1 VLVGHGIR
9 VHELRGSLALAGTTY
24 EPGSAVVVPLDQRQ
38 YRLIQAL
45 FEERTEFPDTT
56 FYDVSA
62 WTLPH
67 AYGLP
72 FAPVG
77 ASRTGDLL
85 GDALP
90 DDPDQVRGP
99 AGRVAGD
106 GAPVAWAFQWS
117 GHHAPR
123 ALARLLDAGVA
134 ARVAT
139 RPFEATVAEGG
150 RHTFG
155 FGTIVIPVGVQPD
168 RAEEIRELLTT
179 AAREDGVEAH
189 ALASGLTGGGLDL
202 GSPSLEPLEAPKP
215 LLMIGDG
222 ISSYAAGEI
231 WHHLDHRL
239 GLEVAMVDTSYF
251 DRIDLSRYSHLILP
265 DTWGGLDFDEQTSG
279 RVGEWVRR
287 GGVLIAVQSAARWA
301 EESLLGITDGEPGPD
316 DEDDEEEV
324 EPKPYASHRRDVAV
338 PLIAGTIFEAEIDRT
353 HPLAYG
359 FTRDRLAVFRDSAL
373 TLAPSDD
380 PYATPVRYTDAP
392 LLAGYVSEDNLEE
405 LAGTPAVIATRLGG
419 GVVIRMVDDPVFRAV
434 WHGTSRLLTNAIFF
448 GGAIDRTDVPEGVQP
463 R

>member
-1 VLVGHGIR
+1 MNHKN
-9 VHELRGSLALAGTTY
+9 
-24 EPGSAVVVPLDQRQ
+24 
-38 YRLIQAL
+38 
-45 FEERTEFPDTT
+45 
-56 FYDVSA
+56 
-62 WTLPH
+62 
-67 AYGLP
+67 
-72 FAPVG
+72 
-77 ASRTGDLL
+77 
-85 GDALP
+85 
-90 DDPDQVRGP
+90 
-99 AGRVAGD
+99 
-106 GAPVAWAFQWS
+106 
-117 GHHAPR
+117 
-123 ALARLLDAGVA
+123 
-134 ARVAT
+134 AT
-139 RPFEATVAEGG
+139 
-150 RHTFG
+150 
-155 FGTIVIPVGVQPD
+155 
-168 RAEEIRELLTT
+168 
-179 AAREDGVEAH
+179 AREVVRVCFPPQKNCH
-189 ALASGLTGGGLDL
+189 RRPGLTGGGLDL

-215 LLMIGDG
+215 LLVIGNG

-265 DTWGGLDFDEQTSG
+265 DTWGGLDFDERTSD

-316 DEDDEEEV
+316 DEDDDEEV

-448 GGAIDRTDVPEGVQP
+448 GGAIDRTDLPEGVQP